1 MDVKLFI
8 KELTQLYNNHGA
20 YLWGGSGQVVG
31 KTTIDEI
38 VAQESTSNDPINNVS
53 KVCSRIIEMLKEGWL
68 LDKAQF
74 FDCSGLIIYVLEK
87 LKLFKGDVNADTLYN
102 LGTPIPL
109 SKAKAGDLVFKG
121 TDKKKDH
128 VGGVISD
135 TEVIE
140 CKGRAYGIV
149 KSSLK
154 QGVTTWQYACHY
166 TWFDKLTLNRKL
178 KVTTGTTP
186 ALMGDD
192 VTNVQKALCS
202 HGFPCKVTGVY
213 TTNTKDAVTKFQ
225 KAMGL
230 TVLTYGVVAKKTA
243 VALGFT
249 WKSK

>member
-1 MDVKLFI
+1 MDVKLFV
-8 KELTQLYNNHGA
+8 KELTQLYNNHCA

-53 KVCSRIIEMLKEGWL
+53 KVFNRIVEMLKDGYS

-87 LKLFKGDVNADTLYN
+87 LGLFKGDVNADTLYN
-102 LGTPIPL
+102 LGTPIPV

-128 VGGVISD
+128 VGGVISN

-140 CKGRAYGIV
+140 CKGRAYGIC
-149 KSSLK
+149 KSNIK
-154 QGVTTWQYACHY
+154 EWTYACHY

-178 KVTTGTTP
+178 KVTSP
-186 ALMGDD
+186 ALEGPD

-202 HGFPCKVTGVY
+202 HGFSCKVSGVY
-213 TTNTKDAVTKFQ
+213 TTNTKDAVKRFQ

-230 TVLTYGVVAKKTA
+230 TVISQGTVAKKTA
-243 VALGFT
+243 IALGFVY
-249 WKSK
+249 K

>member
-53 KVCSRIIEMLKEGWL
+53 KVFNRIIEMLKEGWS

-74 FDCSGLIIYVLEK
+74 FDCSGFIIYVLEK

-102 LGTPIPL
+102 LGTPIPV
-109 SKAKAGDLVFKG
+109 SKAKVGDLVFKG

-128 VGGVISD
+128 VGAVIS
-135 TEVIE
+135 TTRVIE
-140 CKGRAYGIV
+140 CKGRAYGITT
-149 KSSLK
+149 SDIS
-154 QGVTTWQYACHY
+154 TWQYACHY
-166 TWFDKLTLNRKL
+166 TWFDKMTLNRKL
-178 KVTTGTTP
+178 KVTTGVTP

-230 TVLTYGVVAKKTA
+230 TVMTYGVVAKKTA

>member
-1 MDVKLFI
+1 MDVKLFV

-38 VAQESTSNDPINNVS
+38 VAQESTSNDPINNVG
-53 KVCSRIIEMLKEGWL
+53 KVFERIVKMLKEGWS

-74 FDCSGLIIYVLEK
+74 FDCSGFIIYVLEK
-87 LKLFKGDVNADTLYN
+87 LKLFKGDVTADTLYN
-102 LGTPIPL
+102 LGTPIPVAN
-109 SKAKAGDLVFKG
+109 AKAGDLVFKG

-128 VGGVISD
+128 VGAVVS
-135 TEVIE
+135 TTRVIE
-140 CKGRAYGIV
+140 CKGRAYGIAT
-149 KSSLK
+149 SDIS
-154 QGVTTWQYACHY
+154 TWQYAAHY
-166 TWFDKLTLNRKL
+166 TWFEELTLNRKL
-178 KVTTGTTP
+178 KVTTGVTP

-192 VTNVQKALCS
+192 VTNVQRALCS
-202 HGFPCKVTGVY
+202 HGFPCKITGVY

-230 TVLTYGVVAKKTA
+230 TVMTYGVVAKKTA
-243 VALGFT
+243 VALGFK